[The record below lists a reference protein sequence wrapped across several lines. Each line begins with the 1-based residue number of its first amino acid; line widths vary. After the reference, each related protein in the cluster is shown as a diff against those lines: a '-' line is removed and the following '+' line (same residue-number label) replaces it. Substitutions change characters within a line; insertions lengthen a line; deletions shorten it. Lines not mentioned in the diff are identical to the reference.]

1 MVTSSSS
8 LSLHDSFEFSVETKV
23 KNSLSVYEDSSLAC
37 SQIFYTNHP
46 TTLFIKHFMPF
57 TLKQCFLCKDEDDND
72 GSVGCGGGDVKLR
85 EMKIL
90 AKKIT
95 TKMMMVIMT
104 TTMMIITV
112 MMTLRSYK
120 KYGQD
125 AGLC

>member
-1 MVTSSSS
+1 MC
-8 LSLHDSFEFSVETKV
+8 E
-23 KNSLSVYEDSSLAC
+23 
-37 SQIFYTNHP
+37 
-46 TTLFIKHFMPF
+46 
-57 TLKQCFLCKDEDDND
+57 DEDDND

-95 TKMMMVIMT
+95 TKKMMMMMIMT

-112 MMTLRSYK
+112 MMMLRSYK
-120 KYGQD
+120 KYDYD